1 MPMDEIQN
9 ASGAPLTDHND
20 NDKEIDLLELGLKL
34 WLQRKTILLWT
45 GIAIVIGLVV
55 ALSIPKEYTVTVKL
69 APEASE
75 NKSGGGAAAAL
86 ASMAGIGVSNNT
98 SDALY
103 PQLYPDVVRSIPFAT
118 GLFDVKVVDADK
130 KTFTVRQYLENE
142 TSAPWWNAV
151 LKAPGA
157 LLGAF
162 RSGGKEAA
170 APLHTNNFKLS
181 KEENAVVN
189 ALAAR
194 ISANVDAK
202 TSVITISATMQDP
215 VVAALLA
222 DTACARL
229 QEYVTDYRT
238 EKARKDLEYAE
249 TLNEEAKQSY
259 YEAQQRY
266 ADYLDRNQG
275 IVLHSAQTA
284 RERLENEVSLAFN
297 LYNQTAQRLQ
307 QAQAKVQ
314 ATMPVFTVVQPAT
327 VPLVPSKPSKGLII
341 IGFAFLGFV
350 AASAWVLFGEPLLR
364 NIRDKRQKE
373 DR

>member
-1 MPMDEIQN
+1 MDEIQN